1 MRRQAEAKPWSSSA
15 KLSTRGRAGG
25 RSRRD
30 GCGGGGAAGGGG
42 GLGAEEGSG
51 EEECGRHGGF
61 VKLEH
66 RHVIL

>member
-1 MRRQAEAKPWSSSA
+1 M
-15 KLSTRGRAGG
+15 GV
-25 RSRRD
+25 
-30 GCGGGGAAGGGG
+30 GGAVGRVGW
-42 GLGAEEGSG
+42 GAEEGSG